1 MSPEPTLSWA
11 DQEILGALRRL
22 ARAQAQVA
30 AAGSSH
36 EPVDPALVDF
46 GRREL
51 AAAWAEWRDV
61 RASVRALP
69 DEPTDDRPAPPS
81 GGPSTTPAGGRTVP
95 DIDLTTP
102 APDPAQA

>member
-30 AAGSSH
+30 AVGSSH

-51 AAAWAEWRDV
+51 AAAWSEWREV
-61 RASVRALP
+61 RASVQALP
-69 DEPTDDRPAPPS
+69 EPSTYDLFAPPAPPR
-81 GGPSTTPAGGRTVP
+81 PGRRAEP